1 MIRHNFKLAFRQLE
15 KYRLQS
21 LVSIV
26 SLAIGF
32 ACFALASMWIKYE
45 TTYDAFHKD
54 ADRMYFLAEDRS
66 TTANQNEVENRIN
79 KDFSDILF
87 KYCPEIVEIT
97 KFEYWDLFEVNNTPC
112 YGIFCDS
119 SFLDFFQIK
128 ILAGDRGFL
137 ERESEV
143 AITREKAEELWPD
156 ESPLGKEV
164 TYEYEKRRVITAV
177 VEGWG
182 EHTNTPFDF
191 ISGGTN
197 HFPFSHCAIRL
208 SSHADVQHINQRI
221 DTLKIRSYSWDGYG
235 ELTYSSPT
243 GSFELI
249 PATKLRHRLSIERN
263 QMQVQIHHIYLFAI
277 AGGLLILCGLLNYLT
292 MFVNRLFIRQREIAL
307 RTVFGATG
315 WDLMAQFLVEYG
327 LVLLIATGMGMY
339 LMRAFWDKFRLL
351 AQLPE
356 GTDYFYREGFFYLLL
371 VVFVSLLISL
381 PFIRFFRRQ
390 ALQNSI
396 QPQVGLFSYSNFRK
410 LSVCLQIGISI
421 FFIFCTVVMMK
432 QIDTLRHSDIGFSR
446 HNMGIVFVSV
456 LDENGSMFM
465 TQRNPLIQNE
475 KVEVT
480 YNYLKQLPDVLEVT
494 RNTPIFPKKNHRT
507 YLLQKY
513 DSNGT
518 PVNLDMVNDECYFQA
533 ITHVDNTLS
542 DFYNLQLLEGR
553 FFEEGDDQWCVLIN
567 ETAARQFHWPS
578 PVGKQIILP
587 LNGDPAYTIV
597 GVVKDFLNY
606 GTTTPAKPHIIC
618 HKLNYGSDYCVFKY
632 RPDTWN
638 SCKKKLE
645 EYAKQINVYYD
656 FFNVEEEYEKLLKSE
671 KNLQILLFITAGIC
685 ILIALFGVWSMI
697 MLTCEQRRRE
707 IAIRKVYGATTK
719 DILDMFI
726 IEYMALQGAAALVA
740 FPIGYACMKPWLEQY
755 VVQTSIPWWIYV
767 GIFMAVALLV
777 ALCVGW
783 RVWKTAKAHP
793 ADEIAK
799 GRG

>member
-1 MIRHNFKLAFRQLE
+1 MIQHNLTLAWRQLV

-21 LVSIV
+21 AVSVV

-66 TTANQNEVENRIN
+66 MLGNQGEVENRIN
-79 KDFSDILF
+79 KAFSDTLF
-87 KYCPEIVEIT
+87 KHCPEIVEMT
-97 KFEYWDLFEVNNTPC
+97 KFEYWCLFDVNNASY

-119 SFLDFFQIK
+119 SFFDFFQIK
-128 ILAGDRGFL
+128 FLAGDRGFL
-137 ERESEV
+137 KREGEV
-143 AITREKAEELWPD
+143 AITRERAEELWPD

-164 TYEYEKRRVITAV
+164 IYAYEKRRVITAV

-191 ISGGTN
+191 ISGDMN
-197 HFPFSHCAIRL
+197 SDDFSVCHCAVRL
-208 SSHADVQHINQRI
+208 SPHADVRHINQRI
-221 DTLKIRSYSWDGYG
+221 DTLKIRSSIRDKYG
-235 ELTYSSPT
+235 ELIHRRPM

-249 PATKLRHRLSIERN
+249 PVMKLRHRLSVEDT
-263 QMQVQIHHIYLFAI
+263 QMEVQIHHIYLFAL

-339 LMRAFWDKFRLL
+339 LMRVFFDKFRLL

-446 HNMGIVFVSV
+446 HNMGIVFISM

-465 TQRNPLIQNE
+465 LQRDAQKQNE

-480 YNYLKQLPDVLEVT
+480 YNYLNQLPDVLEVT
-494 RNTPIFPKKNHRT
+494 RNTPIFPIKNHRT

-518 PVNLDMVNDECYFQA
+518 PVHPDMVDDECHFQT
-533 ITHVDNTLS
+533 ITHADNTLS
-542 DFYNLQLLEGR
+542 DFYNLQLLKGR
-553 FFEEGDDQWCVLIN
+553 FFEEGDDQWCILIN
-567 ETAARQFHWPS
+567 EAAARQFHWPN
-578 PVGKQIILP
+578 PVGRQILLP
-587 LNGDPAYTIV
+587 LGGNPVYTIV

-606 GTTTPAKPHIIC
+606 GTTTPAKPYIIC
-618 HKLNYGSDYCVFKY
+618 HKLNYGSNYCVFKY

-638 SCKKKLE
+638 ACKEKLE
-645 EYAKQINVYYD
+645 EYAKQINVHYD

-671 KNLQILLFITAGIC
+671 KNLQILLFITAGVC

-697 MLTCEQRRRE
+697 MLTCEQRRKE
-707 IAIRKVYGATTK
+707 IAVRKVFGATTK
-719 DILDMFI
+719 DILDMFFL
-726 IEYMALQGAAALVA
+726 EYMALQGAAALVA

-755 VVQTSIPWWIYV
+755 VVQTEISWWIYV
-767 GIFMAVALLV
+767 GIFMAVTLLV

-783 RVWKTAKAHP
+783 RVWKTATARP
-793 ADEIAK
+793 ADEICK
-799 GRG
+799 G